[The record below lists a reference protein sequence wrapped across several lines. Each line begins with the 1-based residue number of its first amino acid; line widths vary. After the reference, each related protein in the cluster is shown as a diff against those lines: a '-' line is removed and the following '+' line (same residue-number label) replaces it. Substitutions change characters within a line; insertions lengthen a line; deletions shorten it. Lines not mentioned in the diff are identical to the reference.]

1 MNGEFYDSQKASDL
15 IKDYCK
21 THDINQADYAA
32 IVDVKPESL
41 SRIKA
46 GKGCSIETLAKIA
59 TLSGVP
65 LNALLKDV
73 PDSVRDELVAGGA
86 SVPALA

>member
-1 MNGEFYDSQKASDL
+1 MNGEFYDFAKASDL
-15 IKDYCK
+15 IKEYCK
-21 THDINQADYAA
+21 SNDITQADYAA

-59 TLSGVP
+59 ALSGVP
-65 LNALLKDV
+65 LNDLLREV
-73 PDSVRDELVAGGA
+73 PESVIEGLRASGA
-86 SVPALA
+86 TVPV